1 MSEPPVVDA
10 SPLIVLAQA
19 ERFDLLRVAGDR
31 ILVPRPVALEV
42 LRPGSPDAAAAAIRS
57 SPWITVVDAGSPP
70 DAVRQQRLDPGEEAV
85 LTWALAH
92 PGTAAIIDDR
102 RGRRAAAALGIP
114 VIGLLGIIL
123 DAKRVGMIPA
133 ARPVV
138 EHLLTTTDWYISAEL
153 VERVLARVGE

>member
-1 MSEPPVVDA
+1 MSEPPVANA

-19 ERFDLLRVAGDR
+19 GRFDLLRVAGER
-31 ILVPRPVALEV
+31 IIVPRAVEQEI
-42 LRPGSPDAAAAAIRS
+42 LRPGLSDAAVTAIRS
-57 SPWITVVDAGSPP
+57 SPWVAIVDAGSPP
-70 DAVRQQRLDPGEEAV
+70 DAVRGQILDSGEAGV

-92 PGTAAIIDDR
+92 PGTVAIMDDR
-102 RGRRAAAALGIP
+102 RGRRAAAALGVP

-138 EHLLTTTDWYISAEL
+138 EHLLRTTDWYVSVDL
-153 VERVLARVGE
+153 VERVLMRVGE